1 MDVSLIE
8 WSVIQL
14 IVKSLPPP
22 PPPPS
27 PPLALPAS
35 GRGKRTPF
43 DRAIAMAPKGKKPAP
58 MPGAA
63 AKKAMEKKSTANPL
77 FEKKPK
83 TFGIGQS
90 LPPPRDVGRFV
101 RWPRYIRIQRQRRI
115 LYKRLKV

>member
-1 MDVSLIE
+1 
-8 WSVIQL
+8 
-14 IVKSLPPP
+14 
-22 PPPPS
+22 
-27 PPLALPAS
+27 
-35 GRGKRTPF
+35 
-43 DRAIAMAPKGKKPAP
+43 MAPKGKKPAP

-63 AKKAMEKKSTANPL
+63 AKKAVDKKAASNPL

-115 LYKRLKV
+115 LYKRLKVGDESFFSFLLFFLSVSVSLSLCAEHS